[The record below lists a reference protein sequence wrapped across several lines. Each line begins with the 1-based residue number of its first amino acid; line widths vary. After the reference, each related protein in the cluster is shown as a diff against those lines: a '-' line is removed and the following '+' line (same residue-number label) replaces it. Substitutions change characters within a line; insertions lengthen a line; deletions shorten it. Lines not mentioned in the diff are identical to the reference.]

1 MSRSAQLQA
10 AFSLIKG
17 ANAIAGPV
25 PYGSIPIHVE
35 QQPDPEKERADKDQ
49 KQRSLSQA
57 ARDIEKAPGP
67 HSGAGGLGTP
77 A

>member
-1 MSRSAQLQA
+1 MPKLRVTVNDGTEDRV
-10 AFSLIKG
+10 FDDW
-17 ANAIAGPV
+17 GPHT
-25 PYGSIPIHVE
+25 INMRE
-35 QQPDPEKERADKDQ
+35 
-49 KQRSLSQA
+49 